1 MIRNMKIWQK
11 LVLAGALAVIPVVM
25 LAVLFLQ
32 SRNEQIARTQSEL
45 AGLEYVTPM
54 RQLLERLPQ
63 HRSAAG
69 ALLNGDAGAGPIL
82 TNVQAQVD
90 EAVAAVG
97 AIEKRNGRQLGT
109 TASWDS
115 IRIRWQDLKER
126 VRSLSAEESAARHTQ
141 LLADTLAQLRRIGD
155 KTGLSADPDLD
166 AFYLNDNI
174 LNRIPWA
181 AEYLGQLAAQGSS
194 IAAKRSASAD
204 EEAQV
209 RFLIRQVSASM
220 EFMDRDFESVFRYNE
235 DLRKELEGPVSTAMN
250 SAGYLKNLS
259 QREFLDRSEII
270 VQPRSYLENGTAAVD
285 KLFKLHEMAAVHV
298 RRLLETRQ
306 ARLVEQKW
314 TQLSWALGL
323 VLLSGLLMFLI
334 QKGITEQVRS
344 MSETFRQIS
353 RGDYAARAEIY
364 SRDELGTMAETTN
377 TMLATTLSLIQ
388 SREER
393 DRIQESIRKLLD
405 DVSGVAEGDLT
416 KEAEVTAE
424 MTGAIAD
431 AFNYMLSELRTV
443 IGAVQSTTSNVNQSA
458 QKVQHVAEDL
468 AGNSQEQSERVR
480 AASQVLQSVAQSIRD
495 VALRANDAAGV
506 ADRALAGALAGGEA
520 VRRTVEG
527 MAGIRQHV
535 QETAKRMKRL
545 GESSQEI
552 GEIVQLISD
561 ISDRTS
567 ILALNASIQAAMAG
581 EAGKGFAVVAEE
593 VERLAERATEA
604 TKRITVLIKSV
615 QTETNE
621 AISAMEATT
630 REVVEG
636 SSVAG
641 EAGERLAQIEDV
653 SRQITGLVKE
663 ISMVAHEQA
672 SGSDQVASSVSDVSH
687 ATQSSAEEALRAAA
701 DIRQLATMVTE
712 LNRSLARFR
721 IPGEESAEP
730 ARPRPVAVQ

>member
-11 LVLAGALAVIPVVM
+11 LVLAGALAVIPLVM

-32 SRNEQIARTQSEL
+32 SRNEQIARTEAEL

-54 RQLLERLPQ
+54 RQFLERLPQ
-63 HRSAAG
+63 HRSAASAFLSG
-69 ALLNGDAGAGPIL
+69 EASVGPML
-82 TNVQAQVD
+82 VDLQAQVD
-90 EAVAAVG
+90 EAVGAVG
-97 AIEKRNGRQLGT
+97 AVERRSGRQLGT
-109 TASWDS
+109 AASWDS
-115 IRIRWQDLKER
+115 IRIRWEDLKGR
-126 VRSLSAEESAARHTQ
+126 VRTLTADESNTRHTQ
-141 LLADTLAQLRRIGD
+141 LMSDALAHLRRIGD

-166 AFYLNDNI
+166 SFYLNESL
-174 LNRIPWA
+174 LNRIPWT
-181 AEYLGQLAAQGSS
+181 AEYLGQLAAQGAS
-194 IAAKRSASAD
+194 IAAKSSMSTD

-209 RFLIRQVSASM
+209 RLLIRQVASSM
-220 EFMDRDFESVFRYNE
+220 EFLDRNFESVFRYNE

-259 QREFLDRSEII
+259 QRELLDRGEIT
-270 VQPRSYLENGTAAVD
+270 VRPRMYLDNGTATMD
-285 KLFKLHEMAAVHV
+285 KLFKLHEMAAV
-298 RRLLETRQ
+298 RTRALLELRK
-306 ARLVEQKW
+306 ARLTSQKW
-314 TQLSWALGL
+314 TQLSWAL
-323 VLLSGLLMFLI
+323 VLLLMSAIMAFII

-353 RGDYAARAEIY
+353 RGNYAARAEIY
-364 SRDELGTMAETTN
+364 SKDELGTMAETTN

-431 AFNYMLSELRTV
+431 AFNYMLSELRTI
-443 IGAVQSTTSNVNQSA
+443 IGAVQSTTSNVNWSA
-458 QKVQHVAEDL
+458 QKVQHVTEEL
-468 AGNSQEQSERVR
+468 AGSSQEQSERVR

-495 VALRANDAAGV
+495 VASRANDAAMV

-636 SSVAG
+636 SAVAG
-641 EAGERLAQIEDV
+641 EAGERLAQIEEV

-663 ISMVAHEQA
+663 ISTVAHQQA
-672 SGSDQVASSVSDVSH
+672 AGSDQVASSVSEVSK
-687 ATQSSAEEALRAAA
+687 ATQSTAEEALQAAA
-701 DIRQLATMVTE
+701 DIRQLASMVTE
-712 LNRSLARFR
+712 LNRSLGRFR
-721 IPGEESAEP
+721 IPAGEGREIP
-730 ARPRPVAVQ
+730 PTRVLAV

>member
-11 LVLAGALAVIPVVM
+11 LVLAGALAVIPVIM

-69 ALLNGDAGAGPIL
+69 VLLNGDASAGPVL

-90 EAVAAVG
+90 EAVAAVS
-97 AIEKRNGRQLGT
+97 AIEKRSGRQLGT

-126 VRSLSAEESAARHTQ
+126 VRSLSAEESGTRHTQ
-141 LLADTLAQLRRIGD
+141 LLADIIAQLRRIGD

-194 IAAKRSASAD
+194 IAAKRSVSAD

-235 DLRKELEGPVSTAMN
+235 DLRKDLEGPVSTAMS

-259 QREFLDRSEII
+259 QRELLDRGEIV
-270 VQPRSYLENGTAAVD
+270 VQPRSYLENGAATVD
-285 KLFKLHEMAAVHV
+285 KLFRLHEMAAVHV

-306 ARLVEQKW
+306 AKLTEQKW

-323 VLLSGLLMFLI
+323 VLLSGMLMFII

-443 IGAVQSTTSNVNQSA
+443 IGAVQSTTSNVNFSA
-458 QKVQHVAEDL
+458 QKVQHVTEDL

-672 SGSDQVASSVSDVSH
+672 SGSDQVASSVSDVSR

-721 IPGEESAEP
+721 IPSEDGRAQAPS
-730 ARPRPVAVQ
+730 RPVAVF

>member
-11 LVLAGALAVIPVVM
+11 LVLAGMLAVIPVVM
-25 LAVLFLQ
+25 LTVLFLQ
-32 SRNEQIARTQSEL
+32 SRNEQITRTESAL

-54 RQLLERLPQ
+54 RQLLERLSQ
-63 HRSAAG
+63 HRSAAS
-69 ALLNGDAGAGPIL
+69 AFLSGDASVGPML
-82 TNVQAQVD
+82 MSVQAQVD
-90 EAVAAVG
+90 QSVG
-97 AIEKRNGRQLGT
+97 VLSQIEQRRGRGLGT
-109 TASWDS
+109 TASWES
-115 IRIRWQDLKER
+115 IRVRWQDLAQR
-126 VRSLSAEESAARHTQ
+126 VRSLSAEESNARHTA
-141 LLADTLAQLRRIGD
+141 LLADVLAHLRRVGD
-155 KTGLSADPDLD
+155 KTGLSTDPDLD
-166 AFYLNDNI
+166 AFYLSDSI
-174 LNRIPWA
+174 LNQIPWT
-181 AEYLGQLAAQGSS
+181 AEYLGQLATQGSG
-194 IAAKRSASAD
+194 IAARSAMTAD

-209 RFLIRQVSASM
+209 RFLVRQVSTSI
-220 EFMDRDFESVFRYNE
+220 EFMDRNFASVFRYNE
-235 DLRKELEGPVSTAMN
+235 DLRKELDGPVSTAMN
-250 SAGYLKNLS
+250 SAGYLRNLS
-259 QREFLDRSEII
+259 QRELLDRPEIR
-270 VQPRSYLENGTAAVD
+270 VQPRAYLENGSATVE
-285 KLFKLHEMAAVHV
+285 KLFKLHEMATVHLRALLE
-298 RRLLETRQ
+298 RRL
-306 ARLVEQKW
+306 ARLIEQKW

-323 VLLSGLLMFLI
+323 MLLAAVLVFAI

-353 RGDYAARAEIY
+353 RGDYDARAEIY

-377 TMLATTLSLIQ
+377 VMLANTLSLIQ

-393 DRIQESIRKLLD
+393 NRIEDSIRKLLD

-431 AFNYMLSELRTV
+431 AINYMLGELRTI
-443 IGAVQSTTSNVNQSA
+443 IGAVQSTTANVNWSA
-458 QKVQHVAEDL
+458 QKVQHVTEDL
-468 AGNSQEQSERVR
+468 AGSSQEQSERVR
-480 AASQVLQSVAQSIRD
+480 AASQVLQSMAQSIRD
-495 VALRANDAAGV
+495 VAARANDAANV
-506 ADRALAGALAGGEA
+506 ADRALSGALAGGEA

-527 MAGIRQHV
+527 MTGIRHHV

-593 VERLAERATEA
+593 VERLAERASEA

-636 SSVAG
+636 SHVAG
-641 EAGERLAQIEDV
+641 EAGERLAQIEEV
-653 SRQITGLVKE
+653 SRQITGMVKE
-663 ISMVAHEQA
+663 ISAVSRQQA
-672 SGSDQVASSVSDVSH
+672 AGSDQVAASVSEVSQ
-687 ATQSSAEEALRAAA
+687 ATQSTAEEALRAAS
-701 DIRQLATMVTE
+701 DIRNLATMVTE
-712 LNRSLARFR
+712 LNHSLSRFR
-721 IPGEESAEP
+721 VPQEDSRSPEASGVY
-730 ARPRPVAVQ
+730 RV